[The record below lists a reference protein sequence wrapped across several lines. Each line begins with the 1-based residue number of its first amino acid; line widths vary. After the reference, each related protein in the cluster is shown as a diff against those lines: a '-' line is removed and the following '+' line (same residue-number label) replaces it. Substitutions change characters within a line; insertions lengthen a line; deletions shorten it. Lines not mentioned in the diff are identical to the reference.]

1 MIEWILFLSMLL
13 VIMIGFRAVIK
24 KQILSIAVAF
34 LVAATAVGCTFTDA
48 PPTTTVSTVPTESA
62 ASTELSKPAETSSPT
77 QPPETTASPQ
87 LTDPIAIATNGAA
100 HSYPLDINGGLD
112 LCLMGENYLLYS
124 SSDASRMMTIL
135 SGEDL
140 RILAQREL
148 PESISTYVA
157 DESRVLYYAPESH
170 CCVFLDETLQE
181 TKRIALP
188 GTLAGSADEVLF
200 TQDMR
205 MVYYPVPGYIEGFDL
220 ELTQTRQSFQ
230 SPGTLRAL
238 CFVGT
243 NAMMMCHTEQP
254 SGAVF
259 ISTTWGHEV
268 ARDASWLGINTM
280 GSRFFIRRSADR
292 QTEYLYGDL
301 NGELQ
306 TFSPPS
312 SGQLFVMPQLTG
324 VIIADNAA
332 PVHLEYYD
340 LATGKR
346 TSILDFP
353 GNASIPYRGYTVSAD
368 GRYICF
374 LGLDQ
379 NGQTTMY
386 RWELALSPSGDDAVY
401 LTPR

>member
-1 MIEWILFLSMLL
+1 MNEWILFLSVLL
-13 VIMIGFRAVIK
+13 AVIIGFRTFFK
-24 KQILSIAVAF
+24 GQIISIAVA
-34 LVAATAVGCTFTDA
+34 LLIVATAVGCTFTDS
-48 PPTTTVSTVPTESA
+48 PPTITAGTELAESAAPTESA
-62 ASTELSKPAETSSPT
+62 KPTETSSPT
-77 QPPETTASPQ
+77 QPTETTASPQ
-87 LTDPIAIATNGAA
+87 LTDPVAIATNGTV
-100 HSYPLDINGGLD
+100 HSYPLDIIGGQS

-124 SSDASRMMTIL
+124 SSGTSRMMTIL

-148 PESISTYVA
+148 PESISTYAA
-157 DESRVLYYAPESH
+157 DECRILYYAPESH

-220 ELTQTRQSFQ
+220 ELAQTRQSFQ

-238 CFVGT
+238 CFAGT
-243 NAMMMCHTEQP
+243 DAMIMCHTEHP
-254 SGAVF
+254 TGAVF

-268 ARDASWLGINTM
+268 ARDASWLGIDTF
-280 GSRFFIRRSADR
+280 GSHFFIHRFIDRR
-292 QTEYLYGDL
+292 TEYLYGSL

-340 LATGKR
+340 LASGKR

-368 GRYICF
+368 SRYICF

-379 NGQTTMY
+379 DGQTTLY
-386 RWELALSPSGDDAVY
+386 RWELALSPSGDDTVY
-401 LTPR
+401 LTSR